1 MGIEKA
7 KPQLDEANKQRSLK
21 STEKAKP
28 KTKLNYAFAY
38 RNFPN
43 YRKRQVSSIPKHTKL
58 NNNYSNYSNY
68 IISIIIIINKNI
80 NP

>member
-38 RNFPN
+38 RNFPKH
-43 YRKRQVSSIPKHTKL
+43 RKRQVSSIPKHTKL